1 MIPFSFAR
9 VRQLSAISARLFLLV
24 VFAWKLTSGDKF
36 KERRRLLP
44 LTDAGVARLEP
55 FDDGADRRLIGV

>member
-1 MIPFSFAR
+1 M
-9 VRQLSAISARLFLLV
+9 SAISARLFLLV